1 MLLITMMIVVLLM
14 TIMFNVH
21 AVLDQFSPHTLTKC
35 RTVFRR
41 NKNYDYDHIFYSS
54 FGAPLQCQ
62 IPVELAD
69 YIVKPSL
76 SLSDHYSHK
85 TGPQLNSLGPGNTID
100 ILSQVASHPR
110 GIKLFQYNLQFT
122 APKISTKVSSA
133 TKNNDKSTNKG
144 KNVLFHSLNGFLIL

>member
-1 MLLITMMIVVLLM
+1 M
-14 TIMFNVH
+14 
-21 AVLDQFSPHTLTKC
+21 LTKC
-35 RTVFRR
+35 QTVFRR
-41 NKNYDYDHIFYSS
+41 NKNYEYDHIFYSF

-110 GIKLFQYNLQFT
+110 GIKLFQYNLPFT
-122 APKISTKVSSA
+122 APKIPTKVSSV
-133 TKNNDKSTNKG
+133 TKNNINLQTKEN
-144 KNVLFHSLNGFLIL
+144 NVLFVSFIEWASNSKSLIL

>member
-1 MLLITMMIVVLLM
+1 MICVILMMTMLIVVSCDWWRSCLCSFRLAQP
-14 TIMFNVH
+14 TH
-21 AVLDQFSPHTLTKC
+21 AHN
-35 RTVFRR
+35 TVFRR
-41 NKNYDYDHIFYSS
+41 NKNYEYDHIFYSF
-54 FGAPLQCQ
+54 FGAPLRCQ
-62 IPVELAD
+62 IPVEMAD

-122 APKISTKVSSA
+122 APKIPTKVFICYQ
-133 TKNNDKSTNKG
+133 T
-144 KNVLFHSLNGFLIL
+144 